1 MSVRDFIPNDGS
13 LWSIRANDISG
24 NYNQGMNLDPSS
36 NFAFSINGE
45 TIATLGSNLITPS
58 TSTTINGLDVS
69 GTYFSNSVSA
79 IQIPADICNN
89 RPPIGLPGYIRY
101 NTTINFL
108 EYYNNVESSWIA
120 ITSPPLILS
129 FTPTTVTQ
137 SNVTIN
143 ISGSNFLPGGS
154 VTFIDINAISFV
166 SPLVTYISSSNITA
180 TTPSPALSVAGQ
192 PFIVRYTGPYGL
204 YSELSGLNTGS
215 SPVFTNPAGTIGN
228 IFTAGSSTS
237 SYSLLSC
244 AATDPDSDPITY
256 SITTGSLPTGLTINS
271 SGNIT
276 GTCTIVPSNNTT
288 QTFNFT
294 VTAATA
300 SASSTRNFS
309 ITVYGLQTI
318 AYSYTG
324 SDQSF
329 VKPSGLLSMTVKLW
343 GAGGGSGKTLGSK
356 CGGGGGFVSGNL
368 SMVSYSS
375 LILVV
380 GKGGTYGGEQSNGG
394 SGGGYAGIFNSSVA
408 FGNVIAL
415 AGAGGG
421 GGGTLTSEAGFG
433 GAGGGLTGGNGEDDT
448 RSPIST
454 GGKGGTQSA
463 GGAAGADAYGAGDQ
477 LPGST
482 LQGGQGSGVNTSGS
496 GGQVFP
502 TPKIESQQYGGG
514 GPGGRTASG
523 LGNWAGA
530 GGGAGYYGGGGG
542 AQGYAGGGGGGSS
555 YIGVLTS
562 STNTQGTNGSSGS
575 ASPGGTGD
583 TDYLA
588 GVGISTTN
596 GSGGNAYIVLK
607 Y

>member
-13 LWSIRANDISG
+13 LWSIRAYDISG
-24 NYNQGMNLDPSS
+24 NYDQGVELDPSS
-36 NFAFSINGE
+36 NFVFSINGE

-120 ITSPPLILS
+120 ITSPPLLLS

-143 ISGSNFLPGGS
+143 ITGSNFLPGGS

-237 SYSLLSC
+237 SYSLSSC

-324 SDQSF
+324 SNQSF
-329 VKPSGLLSMTVKLW
+329 VKPSGLFSMTVKLW
-343 GAGGGSGKTLGSK
+343 GAGGGSGKTSGSK

-380 GKGGTYGGEQSNGG
+380 GKGGTYGGEVSNGG

-408 FGNVIAL
+408 FGNVLAL

-421 GGGTLTSEAGFG
+421 GGGTLTTEAGFG

-448 RSPIST
+448 RNVIST

-523 LGNWAGA
+523 VGNWAGA